1 MKLSSNASRRQIGS
15 MKSSPDSSEDGI
27 IAVAKIDDAIQSLKK
42 AKRRTGLRYVIVNN
56 SGDQL
61 TLRMADGAEVLAMT
75 DPTPKQ
81 LKVLNLKSRKE
92 RRLSV
97 FGYRAEEGGELI
109 AAIKENLKKDH
120 ENNKDFFANLDANL
134 LKR

>member
-1 MKLSSNASRRQIGS
+1 MKLSSNASRRRISS
-15 MKSSPDSSEDGI
+15 MKSSPESSEDDV
-27 IAVAKIDDAIQSLKK
+27 IAVAKIDDAIQSLKQ
-42 AKRRTGLRYVIVNN
+42 AKRRTGVRYVIVDN
-56 SGDQL
+56 SGDRL
-61 TLRMADGAEVLAMT
+61 TLRIADGAKVLAMT

-81 LKVLNLKSRKE
+81 LKVLNLKPRKE